1 MSQHSLMSTGS
12 NAMSNYSGSQV
23 TVAQIGAGARGKP
36 EFGPVSMA
44 HRQGSVNS
52 ESPYL
57 ATHQVSVG
65 STGQNGSSLLPPGS
79 AQQTQ
84 TSKRMI

>member
-36 EFGPVSMA
+36 EFGPVSIA
-44 HRQGSVNS
+44 HR
-52 ESPYL
+52 
-57 ATHQVSVG
+57 
-65 STGQNGSSLLPPGS
+65 
-79 AQQTQ
+79 
-84 TSKRMI
+84 